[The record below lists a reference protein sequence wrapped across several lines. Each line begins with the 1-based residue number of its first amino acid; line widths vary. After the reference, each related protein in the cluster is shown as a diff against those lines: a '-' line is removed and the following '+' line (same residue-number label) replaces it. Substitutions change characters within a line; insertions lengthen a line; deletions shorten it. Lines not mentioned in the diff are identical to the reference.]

1 MYVLEVFFAM
11 KWAKSTQLVN
21 QPGMGFGSGTV
32 SWLKE
37 HSREAKRNF
46 SIAQVLYL
54 FFSNTMKGT

>member
-1 MYVLEVFFAM
+1 M

-21 QPGMGFGSGTV
+21 QPGMGFESGTV